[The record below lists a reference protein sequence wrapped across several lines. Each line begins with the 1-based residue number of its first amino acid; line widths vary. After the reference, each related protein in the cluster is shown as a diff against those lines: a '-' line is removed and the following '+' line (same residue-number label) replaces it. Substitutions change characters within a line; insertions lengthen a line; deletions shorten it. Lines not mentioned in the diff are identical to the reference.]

1 MSSAFGARSLW
12 CCAIRSPG
20 TAADRPPVSSAPM
33 VLIFW
38 LSISISSGIKRF
50 QPDKMLILVV
60 SSGQR
65 PVLPDVFWFGAR
77 SLVFSSVAPQWHVC
91 RRKVR
96 CRSSFPAELG
106 PFRSQGRGRPC
117 LSIGTRA
124 TGSLLHGDL
133 MLQINGVNK
142 GAFLHRLFHFIQ
154 LV

>member
-1 MSSAFGARSLW
+1 MSSAFGARSLG

-20 TAADRPPVSSAPM
+20 AAADRPPVSSAP
-33 VLIFW
+33 VVFIFW
-38 LSISISSGIKRF
+38 PSISISSGIKRF

-77 SLVFSSVAPQWHVC
+77 SLVFYSVAPHVC

-106 PFRSQGRGRPC
+106 PLEYRSQGRGRPC

-133 MLQINGVNK
+133 MQINGVNK

>member
-1 MSSAFGARSLW
+1 MSSSLGARSLG

-20 TAADRPPVSSAPM
+20 TAADRPPVSSAP
-33 VLIFW
+33 VVFIF
-38 LSISISSGIKRF
+38 LPSISISSRIKRF

-96 CRSSFPAELG
+96 CRSSFPAERG
-106 PFRSQGRGRPC
+106 PFSQGRGRPC

>member
-1 MSSAFGARSLW
+1 MLRNSFSGRSRRPATSQQRSGGLYFLALNQYFIRDKTIPAGQNADFGGFLRAK
-12 CCAIRSPG
+12 AG
-20 TAADRPPVSSAPM
+20 
-33 VLIFW
+33 
-38 LSISISSGIKRF
+38 
-50 QPDKMLILVV
+50 
-60 SSGQR
+60 
-65 PVLPDVFWFGAR
+65 LPDVFWFGAR

-96 CRSSFPAELG
+96 CHSSFPAELG
-106 PFRSQGRGRPC
+106 PLESRSQGLGRPC